1 MRRIGYRLLAASLA
15 LMLLAA
21 ADQPPAAL
29 RRGINITHW
38 FRFPPSREPAALR
51 AYLGD
56 AALEELA
63 RAGFTFI
70 RLPVQHDLLAA
81 SDVLTDAVARVQR
94 HGLAVVVALFADDW
108 RLETSAA
115 DRAALLATWRMLA
128 PLLRR
133 FDPAATFPEVLN
145 EPVFADHPDA
155 WARLQHQALAA
166 IRAVLPANTI
176 VLSGADWGSVSG
188 LRSLPPEADRNVIY
202 SIHLY
207 EPAELTAL
215 GAYRPGLDAG
225 SMARLPFPVAD
236 EASCQ
241 ATADSTPDAP
251 TADLMRFYC
260 AQRWDGP
267 KVAARVAEAA
277 SWARSHHVALLAGEF
292 GASQR
297 LNEAARLAWLSA
309 VRQAC
314 ERHAI
319 GWALWGCDD
328 SMGLALRPPGDRRR
342 IDPAVLDALG
352 MVRSSNREASP
363 RHPPV
368 DAAP

>member
-1 MRRIGYRLLAASLA
+1 M
-15 LMLLAA
+15 
-21 ADQPPAAL
+21 
-29 RRGINITHW
+29 
-38 FRFPPSREPAALR
+38 
-51 AYLGD
+51 
-56 AALEELA
+56 
-63 RAGFTFI
+63 
-70 RLPVQHDLLAA
+70 
-81 SDVLTDAVARVQR
+81 
-94 HGLAVVVALFADDW
+94 
-108 RLETSAA
+108 
-115 DRAALLATWRMLA
+115 
-128 PLLRR
+128 
-133 FDPAATFPEVLN
+133 
-145 EPVFADHPDA
+145 
-155 WARLQHQALAA
+155 
-166 IRAVLPANTI
+166 
-176 VLSGADWGSVSG
+176 
-188 LRSLPPEADRNVIY
+188 IY
-202 SIHLY
+202 NIHLY

-297 LNEAARLAWLSA
+297 LNEAARLAWLGA

-319 GWALWGCDD
+319 GWALWGYDG
-328 SMGLALRPPGDRRR
+328 SMGLALRPPGGRRR